1 MGKSAKVHKRVV
13 SRVECVDFIFTHLLQ
28 PKKSKPSSTNLSKLA
43 SGSSSSS
50 HIQVVQSAK
59 KRAKLKGRAISTTA
73 SASSDPSKGVLGD
86 ADYVSLLMGGRR
98 KAKEEALKLPQ
109 KPHK

>member
-1 MGKSAKVHKRVV
+1 MLIL
-13 SRVECVDFIFTHLLQ
+13 FFTHLLQ
-28 PKKSKPSSTNLSKLA
+28 PKKSKALSANLSTSA

-50 HIQVVQSAK
+50 HNQVVQSAK
-59 KRAKLKGRAISTTA
+59 KRAKLKGKAISTTA
-73 SASSDPSKGVLGD
+73 PGTSSDPSKGVLGD

-109 KPHK
+109 KPR